1 MYRVAVPG
9 TGYFAVEAVT
19 DVRPSSAVAEAVP
32 EGSADAEALAD
43 ALAEVAAVLADALA
57 EPLADADAEG
67 WEELEPH
74 ALSPRAAAGTT
85 PSSRVRRLRGEVVVV
100 PLSRVA
106 GWPVCYIVWLIN
118 LWLMCTLRCCQPPW
132 V

>member
-1 MYRVAVPG
+1 M
-9 TGYFAVEAVT
+9 
-19 DVRPSSAVAEAVP
+19 
-32 EGSADAEALAD
+32 
-43 ALAEVAAVLADALA
+43 LADALA

-85 PSSRVRRLRGEVVVV
+85 PSSRVRRLRGEVMVV
-100 PLSRVA
+100 PLSTGGGLA
-106 GWPVCYIVWLIN
+106 CLLHLWLIN